1 MAPEPTRMEPAYRMD
16 GVRVERAQFYRVACD
31 PGRSVAV
38 EACAGAGKTW
48 ILVSRILRALL
59 DGAAPQE
66 IVAITFTR
74 KSAGEMRDRLD
85 DWLREFS
92 FARSTAE
99 ARVEALIARGM
110 SVSQAQQAQALLG
123 GLHAQLLSGGRPVE
137 IRTFHAWFSQLL
149 RAAPMELLQAQGL
162 APELQLIEDE
172 ADLMPDLWQ
181 RFHTQVLNDA
191 ELLADY
197 RALVAERGR
206 STVSRWLDTAFSKR
220 VELRLADAQGV
231 LETSMQGAQSVD
243 ALFAALSH
251 PAQALRL
258 PLYTSV
264 LPALAQVLGR
274 SKGATAQKAGTA
286 LEQGLGQSDDSA
298 AFDAVRLA
306 LFTATGT
313 PRKNLG
319 DSPLLTQGLALVS
332 MLAAAIEQASAQ
344 QEHLRLVRLSRVLLR
359 EYEALK
365 TSRGLVDMNDLERG
379 ALALLADADLAGWV
393 QERLDAR
400 VRHVLIDEFQDTSP
414 LQWHALYAWLSS
426 YSGAGGGFS
435 GQHPPAVFIVGD
447 PKQSIYRFRRAEP
460 RVFAAAREFVVQGL
474 GGAVLECDHTRRN
487 APPVLSAVNAVFEAA
502 SEQGA
507 YAGFRAH
514 TTEVDVPETLTG
526 LYALADPPEPAE
538 VAADTSDEEWHWRPS
553 LTEARQEL
561 EENRR
566 AAEASAIAHAVLDLV
581 QRQGI
586 SPGQIFVLARKRA
599 PLRVLALALK
609 RLGLPHV
616 APEDTPLLDAPD
628 VRDLLAL
635 LDVLASS
642 GQTLSLAHALRS
654 PLFGVSEADLFSLAD
669 AAGARQCSW
678 WAALMSQKTSSAALL
693 RAKDLLQRWA
703 GLARRLAPHDLLDRI
718 VFEGD
723 LLARLAAAVP
733 PSERRQRLAAVDAL
747 LALVLDLDGG
757 RYASVY
763 KLVRTLRKRALKLSW
778 PAEPDAV
785 QLLTVHGAKGLEAS
799 VVFLMDTDAAPAR
812 AESATLAVDWPVQ
825 AVAPERVA
833 FLASES
839 RCPPSLLGLLEIDR
853 QQRARE
859 ELNALYVAMT
869 RARSLLVISRTPGR
883 RSSEAGWWSQLSPL
897 ATPWPVAT
905 PDAQNLLIEPRHGSL
920 LVLPAL
926 TVTPTARTDVDAAA
940 LAMVPVAD
948 TAMLGEALHRVL
960 EWASG
965 PQRAGRSLQALAD
978 AAARSF
984 ALNAQQQKSLARTV
998 HAVWTSPE
1006 CAPFFDTSTLIWAGN
1021 EVAVNHEGQVLRIDR
1036 LVCRID
1042 AGRKTWWVLDYKLHP
1057 APDSDVGYR
1066 KQLSDYRQALLC
1078 LQPDDE
1084 VRCAFITGQG
1094 RLLELQG
1101 V

>member
-1 MAPEPTRMEPAYRMD
+1 MTQDLIGKEPAYRLD
-16 GVRVERAQFYRVACD
+16 GALVERAQFYRVACD

-48 ILVSRILRALL
+48 MLVSRILRALL
-59 DGAAPQE
+59 KGAAPQE

-74 KSAGEMRDRLD
+74 KSAGEMRDRLN

-92 FARSTAE
+92 DAHSSAE
-99 ARVEALIARGM
+99 KRVQALIDRGM
-110 SVSQAQQAQALLG
+110 NESQAQQAQALLG
-123 GLHAQLLSGGRPVE
+123 GLHAKLLSCGRAVE

-149 RAAPMELLQAQGL
+149 RAAPMELLQAQSL
-162 APELQLIEDE
+162 APELQLVEDE

-191 ELLADY
+191 ALLADY
-197 RALVAERGR
+197 QTLVAERGR
-206 STVSRWLDTAFSKR
+206 STVTRWLEAAFSKR

-231 LETSMQGAQSVD
+231 LEASMQGAESVD
-243 ALFAALSH
+243 AVFAGLTH

-258 PLYTSV
+258 PSYAGV
-264 LPALAQVLGR
+264 LAELAQQLGR
-274 SKGATAQKAGTA
+274 SKGMTAKKSGAA
-286 LEQGLGQSDDSA
+286 LEQGLSQSDDLA
-298 AFDAVRLA
+298 AVEAVRLA
-306 LFTATGT
+306 LFTATGS

-319 DSPLLTQGLALVS
+319 DSPLLEQGTALVGAL
-332 MLAAAIEQASAQ
+332 LAAIDQEAAQ

-359 EYEALK
+359 EYEDLK
-365 TSRGLVDMNDLERG
+365 TGRGLVDMNDLERG
-379 ALALLADADLAGWV
+379 ALALLADSDLSGWV

-435 GQHPPAVFIVGD
+435 GQQPPAVFIVGD

-460 RVFAAAREFVVQGL
+460 RVFAAAREFVLQGL

-487 APPVLSAVNAVFEAA
+487 APPVLNAVNAVFTAA
-502 SEQGA
+502 SEQGT
-507 YAGFRAH
+507 YAGFRIH
-514 TTEVDVPETLTG
+514 TTEVALPATLAG
-526 LYALADPPEPAE
+526 LYALPDPLDENPVEADASEK
-538 VAADTSDEEWHWRPS
+538 EWLWRPS
-553 LTEARQEL
+553 LTVARQEV
-561 EENRR
+561 EEHRR
-566 AAEASAIAHAVLDLV
+566 AAEASAIAHAVLELV
-581 QRQGI
+581 RQGVA
-586 SPGQIFVLARKRA
+586 PGQIFVLARKRE

-654 PLFGVSEADLFSLAD
+654 PLFGVSESDLLSLAD
-669 AAGARQCSW
+669 AARERQSSW
-678 WAALMSQKTSSAALL
+678 WSALMHQQSGSAALL
-693 RAKDLLQRWA
+693 RAKELLQRWA
-703 GLARRLAPHDLLDRI
+703 GLATRSTPHDLLDRI

-733 PSERRQRLAAVDAL
+733 PSEHRHRLAAVDAL

-763 KLVRTLRKRALKLSW
+763 KLVRALRKRALKLRW
-778 PAEPDAV
+778 PAELDAV
-785 QLLTVHGAKGLEAS
+785 QLLTVHGAKGLEAQ
-799 VVFLMDTDAAPAR
+799 VVFLMDADAAPAR
-812 AESATLAVDWPVQ
+812 AESATLAVDWPVH
-825 AVAPERVA
+825 AATPERVA

-839 RCPPSLLGLLEIDR
+839 RCPPSLMDLLDEEH

-883 RSSEAGWWSQLSPL
+883 RASETSWWAHVSPL
-897 ATPWPVAT
+897 ATPWHLAG
-905 PDAQNLLIEPRHGSL
+905 PDAQSAVTESRQCSL
-920 LVLPAL
+920 LTLPILAVLPTSRAD
-926 TVTPTARTDVDAAA
+926 VEAGAR
-940 LAMVPVAD
+940 AMVPVAD
-948 TAMLGEALHRVL
+948 TAALGEALHRVL

-965 PQRAGRSLQALAD
+965 PQGDGHSLENLSD

-984 ALNAQQQKSLARTV
+984 GLNAQQQQSLARAA
-998 HAVWTSPE
+998 HAIWNSAE
-1006 CAPFFDTSTLIWAGN
+1006 CAPFFDAASLIWSGN
-1021 EVAVNHEGQVLRIDR
+1021 EVAINHEGQDLRIDR
-1036 LVCRID
+1036 LVCRIE
-1042 AGRKTWWVLDYKLHP
+1042 AGRNTWWVLDYKLHP
-1057 APDSDVGYR
+1057 APDSDAGYCE
-1066 KQLSDYRQALLC
+1066 QLSNYRNAIRS
-1078 LQPDDE
+1078 LQSGDA

-1094 RLLELQG
+1094 RLLELQTI
-1101 V
+1101 